1 MALAFEMLLETLR
14 ERHVID
20 EAEKKH
26 ILSQES
32 KLRQQLFRQ
41 TRDKYAGKLANPGS
55 IHPIDL
61 LLSLEVFSEGE
72 KGLDEETMTRYIA
85 EKANVPFVVIDP
97 LKVNMEVLTKYIS
110 RPFARKHHVVPIKE
124 EGDDLTCAMI
134 DPFDQVLLDSLR
146 RNTGKNIVAVVATK
160 TDITRILTE
169 FYGLRASVRKA
180 ETILDP
186 LVNLGNLEQLVKM
199 KTERELEASDSHVVK
214 AVEYLLHY
222 AYDQR
227 ASDIHIEPKREESV
241 IRFRIDGVLH
251 DIQSMSPRV
260 HAAVVSRFKL
270 LSRMDI
276 AERRKPQD
284 GRIKTKLK
292 DKEVELRC
300 SILPVAFGEK
310 LVLRIFDP
318 QVILSDLGQLG
329 FPDETCK
336 TFERVISEP
345 NGMILVSGPT
355 GSGKTTTLYSA
366 LRSIASRE
374 VNVTTIED
382 PVEMVYE
389 PFNQVTVNPL
399 LGLDFSGALR
409 TILRQD
415 PDVIMVGEIRD
426 KETAAYAIQ
435 AAMTGHL
442 LFSTIHTND
451 APSAVGRLFDLE
463 AEPYLLATTLLSVLA
478 QRLVRK
484 VCSKCETTSFLTHAQ
499 LQVLNIRTKSGN
511 PLKAK
516 QGKGCHHCRY
526 TGLRGRVGIF
536 ELMEVDDTVRKL
548 IADSADHVT
557 LKKILKQKGMQ
568 TLKESAIRKM
578 MDGVTT
584 FKEILR
590 VCAD

>member
-1 MALAFEMLLETLR
+1 MAISFELVLDILVERHKLAEKDRDFLLREEPKLRKKLFLETR
-14 ERHVID
+14 E
-20 EAEKKH
+20 
-26 ILSQES
+26 Q
-32 KLRQQLFRQ
+32 
-41 TRDKYAGKLANPGS
+41 YAGRLANPGS

-61 LLSLEVFSEGE
+61 LFSIERFSGPE
-72 KGLDEETMTRYIA
+72 AELDEGTVGRFLA
-85 EKANVPFVVIDP
+85 EKANVPFIQIDP

-110 RPFARKHHVVPIKE
+110 RPFARRNFVVPIRE
-124 EGDDLTCAMI
+124 EEKGLICALL
-134 DPFDQVLLDSLR
+134 DPFDRVLLDSLK
-146 RNTGKNIVAVVATK
+146 RNTGKDIIPVVATK
-160 TDITRILTE
+160 KDITRILTE
-169 FYGLRASVRKA
+169 FYGLRSSVRKA
-180 ETILDP
+180 ENVLDP

-227 ASDIHIEPKREESV
+227 ASDIHIEPKREECL

-260 HAAVVSRFKL
+260 HAAVISRMKL

-276 AERRKPQD
+276 AERRRPQD

-310 LVLRIFDP
+310 LVMRIFDP
-318 QVILSDLGQLG
+318 EVMLSNLDGLG
-329 FPDETCK
+329 FTSETEH
-336 TFERVISEP
+336 TFRRIIHEP
-345 NGMILVSGPT
+345 NGMVLVSGPT

-366 LRSIASRE
+366 LREIASRE

-399 LGLDFSGALR
+399 LGLNFSGALK

-451 APSAVGRLFDLE
+451 APSAVARLLDLGS
-463 AEPYLLATTLLSVLA
+463 EPFLVSTTLLCVLA
-478 QRLVRK
+478 QRLVRR
-484 VCSKCETTSFLTHAQ
+484 VCDQCQMTEHLTHAQ
-499 LQVLNIRTKSGN
+499 LQTLNIRTKSGN

-516 QGKGCHHCRY
+516 KGKGCHHCRY
-526 TGLRGRVGIF
+526 TGLKGRIGVY
-536 ELMEVDDTVRKL
+536 ELMDVDETIRKMIADRADTV
-548 IADSADHVT
+548 T
-557 LKKILKQKGMQ
+557 LRKILKQKGML
-568 TLKESAIRKM
+568 TIKEAAIKKM
-578 MDGVTT
+578 IDGVTS
-584 FKEILR
+584 FNEILR
-590 VCAD
+590 VCVD

>member
-1 MALAFEMLLETLR
+1 MSLSFSTLLDILV
-14 ERHVID
+14 ERHVLPEEQKD
-20 EAEKKH
+20 RLKRE
-26 ILSQES
+26 ES
-32 KLRQQLFRQ
+32 KIRKKLFRQ
-41 TRDKYAGKLANPGS
+41 TREQYAGKLANPGS
-55 IHPIDL
+55 IHPMDV
-61 LLSLEVFSEGE
+61 LLSLDLFKDERLS
-72 KGLDEETMTRYIA
+72 LDEEKVARFVA
-85 EKANVPFVVIDP
+85 EKANVPFKTIDP
-97 LKVNMEVLTKYIS
+97 LKVNMEVLTRYIS
-110 RPFARKHHVVPIKE
+110 RPFARKNNVVPIAE
-124 EGDDLTCAMI
+124 ENDTLICALV
-134 DPFDQVLLDSLR
+134 DPFDRVLLDSLR
-146 RNTGKNIVAVVATK
+146 RNTGKDIQPVVATK

-180 ETILDP
+180 ESVLDP

-227 ASDIHIEPKREESV
+227 ASDIHIEPKRDESL

-260 HAAVVSRFKL
+260 HAAVISRLKL

-284 GRIKTKLK
+284 GRIKTELK
-292 DKEVELRC
+292 EREVELRC

-310 LVLRIFDP
+310 LVIRIFDP
-318 QVILSDLGQLG
+318 EVLLSNLSGLG
-329 FPDETCK
+329 FPAETEK
-336 TFERVISEP
+336 RFEKMIHEP

-366 LRSIASRE
+366 LKSIASRE
-374 VNVTTIED
+374 LNITTIED

-399 LGLDFSGALR
+399 LDLSFAGALR

-442 LFSTIHTND
+442 LLSTIHTND
-451 APSAVGRLFDLE
+451 APSSVARLFDLE
-463 AEPYLLATTLLSVLA
+463 AEPFLVSSTLIGVLA

-484 VCSKCETTSFLTHAQ
+484 VCDKCETVDHLTHAQ
-499 LQVLNIRTKSGN
+499 LQMLSIRTKSGR

-516 QGKGCHHCRY
+516 KGKGCHHCRY
-526 TGLRGRVGIF
+526 TGLKGRTGIF
-536 ELMEVDDTVRKL
+536 ELMDVDETVRSHIAAESDIVSMKKL
-548 IADSADHVT
+548 
-557 LKKILKQKGMQ
+557 LKQKGMM
-568 TLKESAIRKM
+568 TLKEASIKKLIE
-578 MDGVTT
+578 GETS
-584 FKEILR
+584 FNEIIR
-590 VCAD
+590 VCMD